1 MIAKKTA
8 VAPYIMALR
17 PHQWTKNLVV
27 FAAALFSFHLDGQA
41 LLSSLFAFALF
52 CGISSSFY
60 LFNDITDVES
70 DRRHPVKCKRPIA
83 SGAVSVPAATIMA
96 IALFGGTVV
105 LGLLHS
111 MPLGATLL
119 AYAALQF
126 AYNKRLKRAPILD
139 IFAIA
144 GGFILR
150 AWAGAAAIGITLSP
164 WFLLGVAML
173 ALFLGVEKRKAE
185 LRWYELQGGKKT
197 RAVLKRYS
205 MELLLRLENTVT
217 TGAIMSYAL
226 WSSGPQVKGAP
237 TPWMMVTLPFV
248 LYGIFRYQLLS
259 DPKEICW
266 RAGTDKLESHIRTE
280 RPEDILLSDFPMQL
294 TLIGWVTTIILIL
307 SLQNQGIV
315 Q

>member
-1 MIAKKTA
+1 M
-8 VAPYIMALR
+8 
-17 PHQWTKNLVV
+17 
-27 FAAALFSFHLDGQA
+27 
-41 LLSSLFAFALF
+41 
-52 CGISSSFY
+52 
-60 LFNDITDVES
+60 
-70 DRRHPVKCKRPIA
+70 
-83 SGAVSVPAATIMA
+83 
-96 IALFGGTVV
+96 
-105 LGLLHS
+105 
-111 MPLGATLL
+111 TLL
-119 AYAALQF
+119 GYAALQI

-150 AWAGAAAIGITLSP
+150 AWAGAAAIGIVLSP

-217 TGAIMSYAL
+217 TGAVMSYAL
-226 WSSGPQVKGAP
+226 WSSGPQVQGAP

-266 RAGTDKLESHIRTE
+266 RAGTNKLESNIRTE
-280 RPEDILLSDFPMQL
+280 RPEEILLSDLPMQL
-294 TLIGWVTTIILIL
+294 TLIGWVTTIILVL
-307 SLQNQGIV
+307 TLQSQGLI